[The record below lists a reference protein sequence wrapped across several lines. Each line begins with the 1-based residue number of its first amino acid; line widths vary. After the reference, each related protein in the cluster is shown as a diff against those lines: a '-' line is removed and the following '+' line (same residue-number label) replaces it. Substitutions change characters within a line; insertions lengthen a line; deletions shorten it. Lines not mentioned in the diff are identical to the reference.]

1 MKLDSYTTKE
11 ILNVLRQQV
20 KHCEHMQDF
29 TFRKVQSGEGTQEAY
44 EMWINMKIQAK
55 CSYEKVLQHVQQ
67 ECLRD
72 AGLADVDLM
81 EEA

>member
-11 ILNVLRQQV
+11 ILNVLRHQV
-20 KHCEHMQDF
+20 KQCEEMQEF
-29 TFRKVQSGEGTQEAY
+29 SFREVQSGEGTQKVY

-55 CSYEKVLQHVQQ
+55 NSYEKVLQYVQQ

-72 AGLADVDLM
+72 SGLADVDLM
-81 EEA
+81 EEV